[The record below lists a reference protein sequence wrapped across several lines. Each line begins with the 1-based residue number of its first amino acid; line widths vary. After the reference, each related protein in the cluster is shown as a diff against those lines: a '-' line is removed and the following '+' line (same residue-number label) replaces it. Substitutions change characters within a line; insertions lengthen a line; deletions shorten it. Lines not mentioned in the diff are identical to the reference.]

1 MFHLYRSDLAAV
13 FCFACCW
20 SPESCGSFVLLF
32 SSSCSGGAVACGVC
46 CVVVLSAV
54 YVLVSAVEFGSGHW
68 LLSTTS
74 SAPAPVQLQVPSK
87 THESRL
93 FSLVE

>member
-1 MFHLYRSDLAAV
+1 MVR
-13 FCFACCW
+13 
-20 SPESCGSFVLLF
+20 SFVLF

-54 YVLVSAVEFGSGHW
+54 YVWVSAVEFGSGHW